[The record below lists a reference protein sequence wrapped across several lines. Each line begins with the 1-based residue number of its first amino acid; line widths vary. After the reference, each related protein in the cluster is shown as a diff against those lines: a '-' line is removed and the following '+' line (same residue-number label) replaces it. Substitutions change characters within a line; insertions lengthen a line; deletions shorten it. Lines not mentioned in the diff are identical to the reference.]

1 MAGSREQVKP
11 LTPLSFTN
19 SSSDEHQA
27 IFINDDRLIKSRRR
41 RYVQCCGCATAIV
54 LVIVVTFLI
63 FSFTVYNVKEP
74 RLSLNGVTV
83 LNSTRS
89 NDANMTLIADVS
101 VKNPNVFTFRFG
113 SSTTTLYYNGT
124 GIGEG
129 RTPPG
134 KALGRKTMRLN
145 VTVEIVTEKLMENP
159 SLRSGLIREKA
170 LNISSYT
177 KVGGNVKVL
186 NLIKRKVE
194 VSMNCTVVYNKT
206 SGSTHAEACFT
217 SIGF

>member
-27 IFINDDRLIKSRRR
+27 IFINDDRLIKSRR
-41 RYVQCCGCATAIV
+41 
-54 LVIVVTFLI
+54 
-63 FSFTVYNVKEP
+63 
-74 RLSLNGVTV
+74 
-83 LNSTRS
+83 RS